1 MKKILPIL
9 TASVVILLFL
19 PVNLEAQEVKTEKKI
34 KIIID
39 EGSGKK
45 VIIDTVIT
53 DNSDIETIKT
63 ADGKIIRIS
72 SDSKDLEAKGA
83 GTHLEKSY
91 NVIVTSDDEAT
102 VEKTRYVV
110 AKDGMVVTV
119 EGEDEAKAREL
130 MKVIEEH
137 LGVKD
142 KGVEK
147 EGKSE
152 TKNSSGK

>member
-1 MKKILPIL
+1 
-9 TASVVILLFL
+9 
-19 PVNLEAQEVKTEKKI
+19 
-34 KIIID
+34 
-39 EGSGKK
+39 
-45 VIIDTVIT
+45 
-53 DNSDIETIKT
+53 
-63 ADGKIIRIS
+63 
-72 SDSKDLEAKGA
+72 
-83 GTHLEKSY
+83 
-91 NVIVTSDDEAT
+91 
-102 VEKTRYVV
+102 
-110 AKDGMVVTV
+110 MVVTV